1 MQASIA
7 HLVTIFTLNWFSIE
21 FRRVPCS
28 FDLSILSTKKNFFQ
42 ALKIYLTPTLCLLIS
57 IVVSILTCHVGG
69 RDLIPCRETG
79 WMLLSFPGGSDS
91 KESTCN
97 AGDLGSIP
105 GLRISPGGGHGNP
118 LLCSC
123 LKNPHGQ
130 RSLTGYS
137 PWGPKEWD
145 TTEQV
150 STAQRFSFL
159 RLKNER
165 SWTSLVVQWFRIHL
179 PMQET
184 WV

>member
-105 GLRISPGGGHGNP
+105 GSGRCPGEGSGYP
-118 LLCSC
+118 LQYSC
-123 LKNPHGQ
+123 LENPMDRGSWQSTVHGIIKSGTTEWLNPSL
-130 RSLTGYS
+130 SLTMCQAKY
-137 PWGPKEWD
+137 
-145 TTEQV
+145 
-150 STAQRFSFL
+150 QR
-159 RLKNER
+159 
-165 SWTSLVVQWFRIHL
+165 
-179 PMQET
+179 
-184 WV
+184 